1 MLVRR
6 SVLQP
11 YPASISTTPR
21 GNPALQAASIC
32 SSAISGLVLKLISL
46 GTPALRRRFL
56 SAAHPAADRD
66 DTLPADWRGD
76 WQATGI
82 PRLGS
87 YPASRAARNIDA
99 PHRPSALP
107 SWENR
112 CHQ

>member
-21 GNPALQAASIC
+21 GSPALQAASIC
-32 SSAISGLVLKLISL
+32 SSAISGLVLKLIAL
-46 GTPALRRRFL
+46 GSPLCADVSYLPPI
-56 SAAHPAADRD
+56 PAADRD
-66 DTLPADWRGD
+66 DTSSADWRGD
-76 WQATGI
+76 WQAIAT

-87 YPASRAARNIDA
+87 YPACRAARNIDA
-99 PHRPSALP
+99 PHPPSALP

-112 CHQ
+112 CHR